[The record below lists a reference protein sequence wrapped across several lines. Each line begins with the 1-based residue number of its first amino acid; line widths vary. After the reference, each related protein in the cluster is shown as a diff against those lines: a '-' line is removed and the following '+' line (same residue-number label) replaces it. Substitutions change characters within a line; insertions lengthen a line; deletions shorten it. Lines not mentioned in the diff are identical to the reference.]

1 MVLADTLALA
11 GEAEPWTIVDYATL
25 TGTCISALTTRYSGI
40 FTNRPEL
47 HPLLKRAGEDSGE
60 RVWPFPVT
68 DEFRDELKSEVADLR
83 QCLVPGAGDHI
94 MAAAL
99 LREFVPEQS
108 TWIHID
114 LSASSH
120 EGGLG
125 LAPTKVTGFGVRYT
139 LSLLLDLAET
149 PGQPAA

>member
-1 MVLADTLALA
+1 
-11 GEAEPWTIVDYATL
+11 
-25 TGTCISALTTRYSGI
+25 
-40 FTNRPEL
+40 
-47 HPLLKRAGEDSGE
+47 
-60 RVWPFPVT
+60 
-68 DEFRDELKSEVADLR
+68 
-83 QCLVPGAGDHI
+83 